1 MRKTLHLCFDSQ
13 WERLSILCNWPPLR
27 KTQFHLI
34 DSQWERLSIYV
45 LTAIE
50 KILSNLCNIQ
60 PKRIDFPFHVIDKQG
75 EKTLHFIAVESQRER
90 LSNYVLT
97 ANENRL
103 SIKCNRRS
111 IGIDS
116 PFYVIYVNENKYFYW
131 LTMLNSVLPFSTLS

>member
-1 MRKTLHLCFDSQ
+1 M
-13 WERLSILCNWPPLR
+13 
-27 KTQFHLI
+27 
-34 DSQWERLSIYV
+34 
-45 LTAIE
+45 TAIE
-50 KILSNLCNIQ
+50 KILSNLCNIP

-116 PFYVIYVNENKYFYW
+116 PFYVIYVNENRLTILCNRQPMRIDSPFYVIEN
-131 LTMLNSVLPFSTLS
+131 LVKKH